1 MHISPLS
8 PDPRILFELISS
20 IYIVS
25 KVKVEINMITAC
37 TCDLLSVY
45 SAICCEVYVY
55 LDGKDMF
62 IVKGLSLMEILGI
75 NQ

>member
-25 KVKVEINMITAC
+25 KVKIEINMITAC
-37 TCDLLSVY
+37 KCDLLSVY
-45 SAICCEVYVY
+45 RAICCEAYVY
-55 LDGKDMF
+55 LEGQDMF
-62 IVKGLSLMEILGI
+62 IEKGLSLMEILGI
-75 NQ
+75 N

>member
-1 MHISPLS
+1 
-8 PDPRILFELISS
+8 
-20 IYIVS
+20 
-25 KVKVEINMITAC
+25 MITAC